1 MANVNIALIQ
11 LANTFNDWRI
21 MTNNLANSV
30 NELRNGFPYY
40 KDNGGFTLANGGM
53 QILLPTGTQLTV
65 VGNALFQN
73 TATINTGAITNL
85 IATTTTTAT
94 INVTN
99 SGVYQNGVLVLA
111 NVAANINYIN
121 TATVNATVSS
131 NGTVQSNVGF
141 SVNLTAVQSSAYGQA
156 NAAYAQA
163 NAAYAQANLAYT
175 AGNSGITIA
184 EAAYAEANGAY
195 GQANLAY
202 TAANNAGK
210 LSVVGAFRNL
220 KANASGSNAVVQ
232 ISADEVILE
241 NNSNQYITL
250 RNLTLSANILVGG
263 VNGLDT
269 GSPASSTWYSLWI
282 IYNGSTAS
290 ALLSASTG
298 TAPTSLPGGYS
309 YYARFGYIRT
319 DSTVNKFP
327 LAFIQ
332 RGRVTHYVIGAGNLT
347 SPLAVCSGIAG
358 SGSYTA
364 ATPAAFSVSNYV
376 PPSASFIKVY
386 GSMQDLGTNS
396 TIYGVAPNGNL
407 TNIFLYPC
415 NRVGNQYNQNHSTFA
430 ELMLESTNL
439 YYWSNDSLQYIY
451 VLGWEDNL

>member
-163 NAAYAQANLAYT
+163 NAAYA
-175 AGNSGITIA
+175 
-184 EAAYAEANGAY
+184 
-195 GQANLAY
+195 QANLAY